1 MKLTSHSVRDMMQA
15 KELYK
20 NHDRKENVSK
30 MALDNLADKILLIW
44 LRSLKLLPL
53 IISNAIPSI

>member
-1 MKLTSHSVRDMMQA
+1 MMQA
-15 KELYK
+15 KERYK

-30 MALDNLADKILLIW
+30 TALDNLANKILLVW

-53 IISNAIPSI
+53 IISNATPGIQAEFS